1 LLIQPGTSHNLS
13 NESNTQALLDFSS
26 YHFHSFEGIEGPNAA
41 EALLTNIDVLY
52 NTLGCTDKQRVRY
65 IGLKLTGEA
74 GRWWTTRKVLLGDEA
89 EIT

>member
-1 LLIQPGTSHNLS
+1 
-13 NESNTQALLDFSS
+13 
-26 YHFHSFEGIEGPNAA
+26 
-41 EALLTNIDVLY
+41 VLY